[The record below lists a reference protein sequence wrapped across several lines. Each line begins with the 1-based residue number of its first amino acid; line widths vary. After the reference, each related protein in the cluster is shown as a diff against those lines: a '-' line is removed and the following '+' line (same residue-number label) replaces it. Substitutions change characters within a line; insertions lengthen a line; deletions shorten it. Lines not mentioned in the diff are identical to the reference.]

1 MNLRLFFPAFII
13 FLIPFSGNS
22 QATLK
27 VSVHAINEPKGE
39 LFIGL
44 YNSESTFKNTDSV
57 YMDQIIPIDSSI
69 MVTYFEELPQG
80 SYALTMFQ
88 DKNSNGKMDK
98 GIFGQPKE
106 KYGFSNNPKIMFKS
120 PGFEKCMFKVTER
133 DTTVYIK
140 MK

>member
-1 MNLRLFFPAFII
+1 M
-13 FLIPFSGNS
+13 IPFFGNTQS
-22 QATLK
+22 NLK
-27 VSVHAINEPKGE
+27 VSVHAIKEPRGE

-57 YMDQIIPIDSSI
+57 YMDKIIPIDSSI
-69 MVTYFEELPQG
+69 MVTYFEGLPPG
-80 SYALTMFQ
+80 HYALTMFQ

-98 GIFGQPKE
+98 GIFGQPTE

-120 PGFEKCMFKVTER
+120 PDFDKCMFKVTAR

>member
-1 MNLRLFFPAFII
+1 MILRYFSPLLII
-13 FLIPFSGNS
+13 FFLPFWGIS
-22 QATLK
+22 QSTLK
-27 VSVHAINEPKGE
+27 VSVHAIKEPKGE

-44 YNSESTFKNTDSV
+44 YNSESSFKNVDSV
-57 YMDQIIPIDSSI
+57 YLDKIIAIDSSI
-69 MVTYFEELPQG
+69 MVTYFEELPHG
-80 SYALTMFQ
+80 LYALTMFQ

-98 GIFGQPKE
+98 GFFGQPKE

-120 PGFEKCMFKVTER
+120 PGFDKCMFTVAN

>member
-1 MNLRLFFPAFII
+1 MKLKYFYPLSILF
-13 FLIPFSGNS
+13 LLPFWGNS

-27 VSVHAINEPKGE
+27 VSVHAIKEPKGE

-57 YMDQIIPIDSSI
+57 YMDRIIPIDSSI
-69 MVTYFEELPQG
+69 MVTYFEGLPPG
-80 SYALTMFQ
+80 NYALTMFQ

-120 PGFEKCMFKVTER
+120 PGFDKCMFPVSVR